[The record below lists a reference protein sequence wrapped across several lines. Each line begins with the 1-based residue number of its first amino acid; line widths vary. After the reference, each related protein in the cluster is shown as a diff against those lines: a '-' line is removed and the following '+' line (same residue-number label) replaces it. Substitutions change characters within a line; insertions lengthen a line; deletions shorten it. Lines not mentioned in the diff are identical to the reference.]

1 MANIIPRQSQKRLW
15 KALRAR
21 FIIVLS
27 VLLIV
32 LAIVG
37 YLVLIPSYLALQF
50 AAPPASSEPAS
61 AGGAS
66 VEATASIGRSQ
77 AILAALAPL
86 AAASTTP
93 ARLIGE
99 ALSEK
104 PAALS
109 VDHISYVASDGT
121 IMLSG
126 TGPRDA
132 INAYRD
138 LASKNPRFSSVSVPV
153 SAFVGEGDHFSM
165 TIILAR

>member
-1 MANIIPRQSQKRLW
+1 MANVIPRQSQKRLW

-50 AAPPASSEPAS
+50 AAPPAPAPVSAGAAS
-61 AGGAS
+61 A
-66 VEATASIGRSQ
+66 EATASIGRSQ
-77 AILAALAPL
+77 AILAALTPL

-93 ARLIGE
+93 AQLIAE
-99 ALSEK
+99 ALAEK
-104 PAALS
+104 PASLS
-109 VDHISYVASDGT
+109 VDHISYSASDGT

-138 LASKNPRFSSVSVPV
+138 LAGKNPRFSGVSVPV

-165 TIILAR
+165 TITLAR